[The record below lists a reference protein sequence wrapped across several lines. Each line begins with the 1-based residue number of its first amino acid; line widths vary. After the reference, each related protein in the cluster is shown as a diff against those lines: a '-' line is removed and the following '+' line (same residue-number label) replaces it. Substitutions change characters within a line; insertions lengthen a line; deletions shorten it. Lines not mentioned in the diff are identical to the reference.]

1 MLTEEEKREL
11 REMAESA
18 SLKEEFRALRRNSR
32 AIEGCLSI
40 DQLIQWL
47 SAMARSC
54 PVPAKPRTFV
64 DYPNVKL

>member
-1 MLTEEEKREL
+1 MLTEDEKREL
-11 REMAESA
+11 REMAGSA
-18 SLKEEFRALRRNSR
+18 SLKEEFRVLRRNSR
-32 AIEGCLSI
+32 AIEGRLSV

-47 SAMARSC
+47 SAMARVE